1 MLHHI
6 KELISQLQKN
16 IENIKKLSTLEKI
29 RVEYLG
35 KQGILTLYMKN
46 LREINPEDRPAVGI
60 VLNRAKKQL
69 LEALH
74 SKKIL
79 LEKEILSARILQENL
94 DVSLP
99 GRGMKNGGLHP
110 VTSTI
115 DRIEKFFYG
124 LGFEVVTGP
133 EIEDSYHNFDA
144 LNIPI
149 NHPARTDH
157 DTFWL
162 NDNLLLRTQ
171 TSGVQIRTLKNQC
184 PPIRMITSGKVY
196 RKDYDSTHTP
206 MFHQME
212 CLMVDKKV
220 SFTHL
225 KNTLYNFLQNFF
237 EEEDLKIRFR
247 ASYFPFTEPSAE
259 VDVKIQGKKWLEI
272 LGCGMVHPKVLR
284 HAGLDPD
291 IYSGF
296 AFGTGI
302 ERLIMLRYK
311 IQDIRIFYDNDLRFL
326 KQFK

>member
-16 IENIKKLSTLEKI
+16 IDNIKKLSTLEKI

-46 LREINPEDRPAVGI
+46 LREIKPEDRPAVGI

-69 LEALH
+69 LEALD

-79 LEKEILSARILQENL
+79 LEKETLSALILQENI

-99 GRGMKNGGLHP
+99 GRSMKNGGLHP

-115 DRIEKFFYG
+115 DRIEKIFYG

-171 TSGVQIRTLKNQC
+171 TSGVQIRTLKNQF

-225 KNTLYNFLQNFF
+225 KNILYNFLQKFF
-237 EEEDLKIRFR
+237 EEDLQIRFR

-311 IQDIRIFYDNDLRFL
+311 IKDIRIFYDNDLRFL

>member
-6 KELISQLQKN
+6 KELIYQLQTNIDKIKN
-16 IENIKKLSTLEKI
+16 LSTLEKI

-46 LREINPEDRPAVGI
+46 LRDINPEDRPAVGM

-74 SKKIL
+74 SRKML
-79 LEKEILSARILQENL
+79 LEKETMSTLMLQENL

-99 GRGMKNGGLHP
+99 GRGIKTGGLHP

-115 DRIEKFFYG
+115 DRIEKIFCE
-124 LGFEVVTGP
+124 LGFEVVSGP

-144 LNIPI
+144 LNIPM

-171 TSGVQIRTLKNQC
+171 TSGVQIRTMKNQS

-225 KNTLYNFLQNFF
+225 KNTLYNFLQKFF
-237 EEEDLKIRFR
+237 EEDLKIRFR

-259 VDVKIQGKKWLEI
+259 VDVIIQGKKWLEI
-272 LGCGMVHPKVLR
+272 LGCGMVHPNVLR

-302 ERLIMLRYK
+302 ERLIMLRYRIK
-311 IQDIRIFYDNDLRFL
+311 DIRVLYDNDLRFL